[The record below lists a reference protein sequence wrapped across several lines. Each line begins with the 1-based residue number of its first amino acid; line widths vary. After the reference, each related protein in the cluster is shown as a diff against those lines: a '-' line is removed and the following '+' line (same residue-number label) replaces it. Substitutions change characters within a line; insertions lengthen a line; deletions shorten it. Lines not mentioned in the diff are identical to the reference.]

1 MQNGA
6 RVRRSP
12 GRGPQARAGHPHP
25 DLAIPYNSGIRTCPA
40 WNVQLETTMVAKW
53 GMAARPP
60 GRGPKAGLRAPGRC
74 GPPGTCHPEQSPG
87 LRAVQWFLLGTL
99 GLQGGG
105 GSGVWAW
112 WGPTCS
118 PPSGHRWCEQVV
130 PSTRGQRPA
139 AGGIPCPPRP
149 QQGRGGPWVQAPPT
163 HWAWGTEQRAFLS
176 LPGLSVSR
184 ALCGLP
190 FPACTLSRCVGQGGM
205 AELMEGLQLPPPV

>member
-1 MQNGA
+1 MPVTPTQTWPFPITLE
-6 RVRRSP
+6 S
-12 GRGPQARAGHPHP
+12 GRAQRGTSSWRQQWWP
-25 DLAIPYNSGIRTCPA
+25 SGG
-40 WNVQLETTMVAKW
+40 WQ
-53 GMAARPP
+53 
-60 GRGPKAGLRAPGRC
+60 
-74 GPPGTCHPEQSPG
+74 PG
-87 LRAVQWFLLGTL
+87 LLGE
-99 GLQGGG
+99 GQRQGCVPQGGVARLG
-105 GSGVWAW
+105 HAILSRAQGSGLCSGSC
-112 WGPTCS
+112 WGRWGCRVGGQWCLGVVGPHLQ
-118 PPSGHRWCEQVV
+118 PSLRPQVV
-130 PSTRGQRPA
+130 RTGGPSTRGQRPA

>member
-40 WNVQLETTMVAKW
+40 WNVQLETIMVAKW
-53 GMAARPP
+53 GTAARPP

-87 LRAVQWFLLGTL
+87 LRAMQWFLLGTL

-105 GSGVWAW
+105 AVVSGRGGAPPAALPQATGGANRWSLALEGRGLLQGASPALPGPSRAEEVPGSRPRQRTGRGAQSKEPSFLFLGLACPAPCVGFRSLPAPSPGVWA
-112 WGPTCS
+112 
-118 PPSGHRWCEQVV
+118 R
-130 PSTRGQRPA
+130 
-139 AGGIPCPPRP
+139 
-149 QQGRGGPWVQAPPT
+149 
-163 HWAWGTEQRAFLS
+163 
-176 LPGLSVSR
+176 
-184 ALCGLP
+184 
-190 FPACTLSRCVGQGGM
+190 
-205 AELMEGLQLPPPV
+205 EGWLN